1 MAILR
6 FLPSCVGEKFLSRAS
21 FFAAVAIAI
30 RFRDGS
36 YRPAPQCMSGRGEEK
51 SVGAGE
57 GSCHR
62 RCNRGGSAVCNK
74 YRLDDISLTFS
85 LLPPPPPRPPVPLPH
100 PSSSPASPLLP
111 PLHRLPS
118 STTMQIGQGGGY
130 WAMTASLRDQCPL
143 WSRNDHQNASF
154 VNGSGVPCQL
164 SIFEVVNVQRARDLR
179 RPFIYFD

>member
-62 RCNRGGSAVCNK
+62 RYNRGGSAVCNK

-85 LLPPPPPRPPVPLPH
+85 LLPPPPPPRP
-100 PSSSPASPLLP
+100 STTPLLLPCLPPPTPPPPP
-111 PLHRLPS
+111 PLFHNHANRTRRGVL
-118 STTMQIGQGGGY
+118 G
-130 WAMTASLRDQCPL
+130 
-143 WSRNDHQNASF
+143 NDSEPT
-154 VNGSGVPCQL
+154 GSVSIVVP
-164 SIFEVVNVQRARDLR
+164 
-179 RPFIYFD
+179 